1 MCSQCEGLRGAD
13 VEACIPKRSRYL
25 EMLFNYDTF
34 AVPRYLYRISKHRM
48 YVWLKAQAE

>member
-25 EMLFNYDTF
+25 EKLNEPLEWKP
-34 AVPRYLYRISKHRM
+34 V
-48 YVWLKAQAE
+48 E